1 MSCCCMAAKGGP
13 VSRVTRLS
21 SSRPGMWPT
30 RRTAIIEVGRALL
43 FVVPLW
49 AGVLFV
55 SIGLILL
62 LHGGR
67 L

>member
-1 MSCCCMAAKGGP
+1 
-13 VSRVTRLS
+13 
-21 SSRPGMWPT
+21 MWPT